1 MYTLVININFYVRMY
16 SVLQIIYLFVL
27 WDNLKMF
34 PVTLDNYMVNLYIA
48 NLKLRGFELLSLI
61 LVSFLTVSIKCWQNR
76 SEP

>member
-1 MYTLVININFYVRMY
+1 MY

-61 LVSFLTVSIKCWQNR
+61 LVSFLTVSIKC
-76 SEP
+76 